1 MNFQP
6 IAVVKNIE
14 VDSYFGPVGSLEV
27 FNAWESRRSPDH
39 AKRFVADIASL
50 AYGLEEARNYQG
62 LFDKL
67 LREGHLSCLEFVPEL
82 RSQPMEGG
90 PRIHLPEASLRTNKW
105 LLNEPKG
112 PWTWGDAFVSTMTKQ
127 DPCFVVKVTCPL
139 YVRSQWMRHRAAS
152 YLEMSRRYTLGHSEG
167 RVPFAFYGPHEDP
180 ECIAFWEMCLREYNR
195 RLDAGRPAQ
204 RARGCIPMEAMT
216 TFYAGMF
223 YTEWKESFF
232 RLRCDA
238 HAQPEI
244 RVMAEALASTLK
256 VLEGLDAD

>member
-6 IAVVKNIE
+6 LAVVKDIE
-14 VDSYFGPVGSLEV
+14 VDPIFGPVGSLEV
-27 FNAWESRRSPDH
+27 FNAWESRLSVDH

-50 AYGLEEARNYQG
+50 AYGMEEARNHIG

-105 LLNEPKG
+105 LLAEPPG
-112 PWTWGDAFVSTMTKQ
+112 PWTWGEDFVKNQSEN
-127 DPCFVVKVTCPL
+127 DPCFVVRVTCPL

-152 YLEMSRRYTLGHSEG
+152 YLEVSRRYTLGTENG
-167 RVPFAFYGPHEDP
+167 RMPFAFYGPHEDP
-180 ECIAFWEMCLREYNR
+180 FVTAYWEMVLNEYNR
-195 RLDAGRPAQ
+195 RLDAGWPAQ

-232 RLRCDA
+232 RLRCDG

-256 VLEGLDAD
+256 VLEGLR

>member
-50 AYGLEEARNYQG
+50 AYGLEEARNHVG

-67 LREGHLSCLEFVPEL
+67 AREGHLSCLEFVPEI
-82 RSQPMEGG
+82 RSVPIEGVRR
-90 PRIHLPEASLRTNKW
+90 PHLPEASLRNNLW
-105 LLNEPKG
+105 LLNEPEG
-112 PWTWGDAFVSTMTKQ
+112 PWTWGDKFVSTMTQQ

-152 YLEMSRRYTLGHSEG
+152 YLEMSRRYTLGHEGG
-167 RVPFAFYGPHEDP
+167 RVPFAFYGPHADD
-180 ECIAFWEMCLREYNR
+180 ECIAFWCRCLAEYNR
-195 RLDAGRPAQ
+195 RLDRGWPAQ
-204 RARGCIPMEAMT
+204 RARGCIPTEAMT

-223 YTEWKESFF
+223 LTEWRESFF
-232 RLRCDA
+232 RLRCDS

-244 RVMAEALASTLK
+244 RVLAEALSSTLS
-256 VLEGLDAD
+256 VLGGLGA